1 MPNVLMSDG
10 VFTTA
15 LGPVYCQW
23 GLGGFQR
30 VCFQDAPFSEVE
42 NVLYFQNND
51 QALWIEKLKTFLN
64 GQGPWPKLP
73 YTLPQATPLQ
83 HQVWRALTTIP
94 AGQVRTYGEV
104 AAMIGYGN
112 AIRAVAQACAANP
125 CAIIVPC
132 HRVVPR
138 AGGVGGYRWGVARK
152 QALLTLEGA
161 CL

>member
-1 MPNVLMSDG
+1 MPEALMSNG

-15 LGPVYCQW
+15 LGPVSCQW
-23 GLGGFQR
+23 GVGGFQR

-42 NVLYFQNND
+42 NVPCFQNHD

-138 AGGVGGYRWGVARK
+138 AGGVGGYRWGAARK

>member
-1 MPNVLMSDG
+1 MASGMI
-10 VFTTA
+10 TTP
-15 LGPVYCQW
+15 LGPLGFQW
-23 GLGGFQR
+23 GQWGFQK
-30 VCFQDAPFSEVE
+30 VFFEDTPLIDPEKLPTLE
-42 NVLYFQNND
+42 TDD
-51 QALWIEKLKTFLN
+51 QAVWIEALKTFLE
-64 GQGPWPKLP
+64 GQRPWPKLP

-83 HQVWRALTTIP
+83 HQVWRALATIP

-104 AAMIGYGN
+104 AAMVGYGH

-138 AGGVGGYRWGVARK
+138 AGGIGGYRWGTHRK

>member
-1 MPNVLMSDG
+1 MPGELMSDG

-23 GLGGFQR
+23 SLGGFQR
-30 VCFQDAPFSEVE
+30 VCFQDAPSHGAEKSPFFE
-42 NVLYFQNND
+42 NDD
-51 QALWIEKLKTFLN
+51 QVLWIETLKQFLN

-73 YTLPQATPLQ
+73 YTLPQATSLQ

-138 AGGVGGYRWGVARK
+138 AGGVGGYRWGTSRK

-161 CL
+161 YL